1 MLPSLERLSCLVV
14 FSASHACK
22 ALSSLPA
29 PSPIIRGPVG
39 CPINDRPSQHH
50 HPRFNPSHATY
61 WHQAVPSWWLH
72 FPPASRSTM
81 EQTDLGSR
89 KRKNPAQPPH
99 SHSLLLTPTPSSS
112 LRPLYSFF
120 LFLIPLL
127 PLPSLVPPYL
137 HPTHHHCQSVRIRLL
152 NNRFLNPPSSCSIQ
166 PAPLPILTSAPSY
179 SVTTELSIVKH
190 HVVPGLPSPAAC
202 PLPPLWQGIC
212 TVCMYILPPFHL
224 EVVHTHPP
232 LPFSAVTAS
241 CIHKG
246 TMQAVQAVEIAFF
259 HLIFQNA
266 CSVMPPFLLVDLP
279 YVSLI
284 LSPTPPLSPPNVAN
298 EK

>member
-1 MLPSLERLSCLVV
+1 MIAPVSIIILASIHPMPLIGTKPFRRGGFTSLRHPEAQWNKRIWDQGSEKILPS
-14 FSASHACK
+14 
-22 ALSSLPA
+22 
-29 PSPIIRGPVG
+29 
-39 CPINDRPSQHH
+39 
-50 HPRFNPSHATY
+50 
-61 WHQAVPSWWLH
+61 
-72 FPPASRSTM
+72 
-81 EQTDLGSR
+81 
-89 KRKNPAQPPH
+89 
-99 SHSLLLTPTPSSS
+99 LLTPTPSSS